1 MSRWTLAYRNA
12 YSFDQDLLIAN
23 RGIVEYLSRCRCWA
37 LGAELRADR
46 ASGVEV
52 RVVYRLM
59 GLGRQIGSGARSFL
73 DGF

>member
-1 MSRWTLAYRNA
+1 M
-12 YSFDQDLLIAN
+12 IAN
-23 RGIVEYLSRCRCWA
+23 RGIIEYLSRFRCWA

-52 RVVYRLM
+52 KVVYRLM
-59 GLGRQIGSGARSFL
+59 GLGQQIGSGVQGFL